1 MEGCGNVL
9 CTLQMQQAW
18 PWEERGR
25 SKIWGEPGEKERGS
39 EIAIE
44 AEERCKDKSKIGRA
58 HV

>member
-25 SKIWGEPGEKERGS
+25 SKMCGGS
-39 EIAIE
+39 LGKRR
-44 AEERCKDKSKIGRA
+44 EEVRLQ
-58 HV
+58 